1 MKKNIAV
8 IAGGNSGEYEI
19 SLQSGRNV
27 SNTLDKSKFNVFFI
41 RIKGM
46 NWDYI
51 FDENMTY
58 PVDKND
64 FTITV
69 GGQKIIFDCVFI
81 LIHGNPGEDGKL
93 QGYFDMLNIPYV
105 GCNAA
110 VSALTFNKN
119 LCNRFMSAYGITLTD
134 FLHFH
139 KGDTIDTKLVIDKL
153 ALPCFVKP
161 CNSGSSVGVSKVKT
175 EEELLPAINE
185 AFAHDNEI
193 LIERFIQGREIT
205 CGVMKI
211 KGKIQSLAVTE
222 IVSKKDFF
230 DLEAKYDP
238 NLVDEIT
245 PAPIDIS
252 VQREC
257 ESISKNIYKWL
268 GCEGIVRVDYIVNE
282 KGIYF
287 IEINTIPGQT
297 NESIIP
303 KQLRYRG
310 LSFSELCTQMIEE
323 VMQSI

>member
-8 IAGGNSGEYEI
+8 IAGGNSGEYDI
-19 SLQSGRNV
+19 SLRSGRNV
-27 SNTLDKSKFNVFFI
+27 ADTLDKSKFNVFFV
-41 RIKGM
+41 RIKGV

-51 FDENMTY
+51 SNEDILY
-58 PVDKND
+58 PIDKND
-64 FTITV
+64 FTLTI
-69 GGQKIIFDCVFI
+69 GSQKIVFDCVFI

-93 QGYFDMLNIPYV
+93 QGYFDMLHIPYV

-110 VSALTFNKN
+110 VSALTFNKH
-119 LCNRFMSAYGITLTD
+119 LCNRFLSAYPITLTD
-134 FLHFH
+134 FMHFY
-139 KGDTIDTKLVIDKL
+139 KGDTIDTKVVIDKL
-153 ALPCFVKP
+153 GLPCFVKP

-175 EEELLPAINE
+175 EEELLPAIKE
-185 AFAHDNEI
+185 AFVHDREI

-211 KGKIQSLAVTE
+211 NGEVQSLAVTE

-252 VQREC
+252 VQQEC
-257 ESISKNIYKWL
+257 ETISRNIYKCL

-297 NESIIP
+297 NESIVP

-310 LSFSELCTQMIEE
+310 LNFSDLCTQMMEE